1 MSKEEKGE
9 MVPLE
14 AKDKASEGGQN
25 EDKVEL
31 KPKMSLLNGCTVIVG
46 K

>member
-1 MSKEEKGE
+1 MASEKGE

-14 AKDKASEGGQN
+14 AKEKAVEGQN
-25 EDKVEL
+25 EDEKVEL